1 MVVFLKS
8 WHASSPAS
16 HKPGAINR
24 DLQPRDKL
32 GILSFETA
40 ATMSRLVSLH
50 QSLSEAQISKLR
62 SDTMRSQGVS
72 YLNSKDQAFLI
83 RLACAELMEELERA
97 ADTISRFSLRCNGT
111 TSLSRD
117 FTRVYANL
125 KSGSAD
131 LGKLE
136 HPKVKKMEKLIAMT
150 AKLSAE
156 MEALEELEASER
168 KMEKWWGR
176 LSGPIPKQPQMPVAH
191 DEDRLEL
198 KSQRQIVRR
207 LKEESLWNESF
218 DKAVT
223 LMAKSACAIFIR
235 LCTVFGP
242 YVPSLPPVFHS
253 TDRGRPLSR
262 FRAKFSSGP
271 IMEQRDIPMNIPT
284 SSSCPIFG
292 STNLKSE
299 MNWKKILE
307 AAPDTVGAAGLS
319 LRYANVIL
327 TAERLLR
334 MEAEGRKD
342 EMAAHREEMYEM
354 LPIALRSIVR
364 SKLRDWWRDPGPLD
378 QSLAE
383 GWKEAADR
391 IFAWLGPV
399 ARDTERWHNERTMD
413 RKWRYETGPRAL
425 MLHTL
430 HVSNKAKVEAAIAEV
445 LVGLS
450 CLCWYEE
457 RRQGSFRVF

>member
-1 MVVFLKS
+1 MVVFPKS
-8 WHASSPAS
+8 WYASSPAS

-32 GILSFETA
+32 GILSFEAA

-72 YLNSKDQAFLI
+72 YLNSTDQTFLI
-83 RLACAELMEELERA
+83 RLACSELMEELERA
-97 ADTISRFSLRCNGT
+97 ADMISRFSLRCNGT
-111 TSLSRD
+111 SSLSRD

-156 MEALEELEASER
+156 MEALEELEASEK

-176 LSGPIPKQPQMPVAH
+176 LSGPIPKQPQMPVAN
-191 DEDRLEL
+191 DEYRLEL

-235 LCTVFGP
+235 ICTVFGP
-242 YVPSLPPVFHS
+242 YVSGLPPVFHS
-253 TDRGRPLSR
+253 MDRGRPLSR
-262 FRAKFSSGP
+262 FRTKFSSGP

-284 SSSCPIFG
+284 STSCPIFG
-292 STNLKSE
+292 LKSE

-307 AAPDTVGAAGLS
+307 AAPDTVGAAGLT

-334 MEAEGRKD
+334 MEAEGRED
-342 EMAAHREEMYEM
+342 EMAAQREEMYEM

-391 IFAWLGPV
+391 IFAWLGPM

-413 RKWRYETGPRAL
+413 RKWRYETGPRAF

-457 RRQGSFRVF
+457 RRQGSFHVV